1 MSSGAPVAEAPLGRV
16 SVVGNSGSGKTRLAR
31 TLAATLDTP
40 FLELDSVFHLP
51 DWGELPVEQFR
62 QRVREFAAGP
72 AWVVDGNYSVVRD
85 LVWERAD
92 TVVWVDP
99 PQSLVMARVVRRTLR
114 RTVSRQELW
123 NGNREPFS
131 NLWSLDPYRSIIA
144 WSWTR
149 RVEYRRR
156 YETAMADPAWRHLAF
171 VRLRRAAQAR
181 RLLDTAR
188 SRRLDAR

>member
-1 MSSGAPVAEAPLGRV
+1 MTIAGAPVEAAPLGRV

-31 TLAATLDTP
+31 MLAAALGVP
-40 FLELDSVFHLP
+40 FLELDAVFHLP

-62 QRVREFAAGP
+62 AGVREFAAGA

-85 LVWERAD
+85 VVWERAD

-99 PQSLVMARVVRRTLR
+99 PQALVMARVVRRTLR
-114 RTVSRQELW
+114 RTVTRQELW

-149 RVEYRRR
+149 RTEYRRR
-156 YETAMADPAWRHLAF
+156 YETAMVDPAWRHLTF
-171 VRLRRAAQAR
+171 VRLRRAGEAR
-181 RLLDTAR
+181 RLLETAR
-188 SRRLDAR
+188 PASR